1 MITITI
7 NFDNK
12 NKESQKKN
20 IDIRDILINFPKYE
34 KW

>member
-12 NKESQKKN
+12 NKESQIFFIN
-20 IDIRDILINFPKYE
+20 FRDILINFPKYE